1 MENISPGNSNNS
13 NQKQQL
19 ALRVALDTMKDRC
32 ILQQKRLTEMEEENQ
47 QLRERL
53 TQNTKANG
61 VTATHNAGGVAEN
74 FQLRLQ
80 VSELQRQNAQLNA
93 HINMVSA
100 ENRKLWQR
108 LSQIAKDQTK
118 TIKDKDSTL
127 TNNTSSE
134 EVQSPR
140 NASGLANQNLIR
152 SKTFTQ
158 HSPNPHLRHKL
169 LSADNTAS
177 TEMLDISLES
187 SLERD
192 TALEVF
198 SDETGRQQS
207 SSDNEAT
214 LAQAT
219 LGFGYLNVDDSSSN
233 SSSQEQD
240 FNMEAKKCMEGLQE
254 MRREAMKQQQD
265 LNSVFALLESR
276 ICE

>member
-1 MENISPGNSNNS
+1 MENVSPGSSNNS
-13 NQKQQL
+13 SQKQHL

-53 TQNTKANG
+53 TQNTKTNAA
-61 VTATHNAGGVAEN
+61 TATHNAGGVAEN

-118 TIKDKDSTL
+118 TIIDKDSTL
-127 TNNTSSE
+127 TNASSPE
-134 EVQSPR
+134 EAQSPR
-140 NASGLANQNLIR
+140 NANGLANQNLIR

-177 TEMLDISLES
+177 TEMLNVSLES
-187 SLERD
+187 SLDRNA
-192 TALEVF
+192 ALEVF
-198 SDETGRQQS
+198 SDENGRQQS
-207 SSDNEAT
+207 NSENEVK
-214 LAQAT
+214 LAQAS

-233 SSSQEQD
+233 SPSQEQD
-240 FNMEAKKCMEGLQE
+240 FNMEAKKCSEGLQE

-265 LNSVFALLESR
+265 LNSVFALFESR